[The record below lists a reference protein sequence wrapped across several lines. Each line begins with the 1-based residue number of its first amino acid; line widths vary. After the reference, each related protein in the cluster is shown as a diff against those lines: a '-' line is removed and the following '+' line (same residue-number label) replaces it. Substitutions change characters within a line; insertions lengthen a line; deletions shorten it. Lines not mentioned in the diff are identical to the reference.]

1 MEMSKFNYVF
11 IIEVIIKGGVVLDHI
26 MKVHFMA
33 EQLHWIAAGV
43 AYKVDITVYSN
54 MLLGQ
59 KFSFDLFC
67 FLWDLEIQ
75 LTGRKAQIYLY
86 TVHVPT
92 VDRETLT
99 KLKL

>member
-43 AYKVDITVYSN
+43 AYKVDIKVFKHVTRA
-54 MLLGQ
+54 
-59 KFSFDLFC
+59 
-67 FLWDLEIQ
+67 EI
-75 LTGRKAQIYLY
+75 
-86 TVHVPT
+86 
-92 VDRETLT
+92 
-99 KLKL
+99 